1 MKKKKHGKE
10 WMCRLDILTKNKK
23 KKKKVKV
30 KVDKIV

>member
-23 KKKKVKV
+23 KKKKGES
-30 KVDKIV
+30 